1 MLEEDMMNRR
11 ILMFLGVL
19 ALATY
24 AWAVAPESGNA
35 VSATQASALVTFA
48 NTHRSVFIANDGTT
62 DYVTIR
68 VWQESETPTAI
79 TTTTNGAIRLPPGA
93 AITYGW
99 DDSAEIGIG
108 YKGFSHICDTGKTA
122 TVRWLAK

>member
-1 MLEEDMMNRR
+1 MNRR

-19 ALATY
+19 AFATL
-24 AWAVAPESGNA
+24 AWAVTPESGNA
-35 VSATQASALVTFA
+35 VSATETSALVTFA
-48 NTHRSVFIANDGTT
+48 NTHRSVLIVNDGTT
-62 DYVTIR
+62 DYVAVR

-79 TTTTNGAIRLPPGA
+79 TITTNGAIRLPPGA
-93 AITYGW
+93 AITFGW

-108 YKGFSHICDTGKTA
+108 YKGFSHICASGKTA